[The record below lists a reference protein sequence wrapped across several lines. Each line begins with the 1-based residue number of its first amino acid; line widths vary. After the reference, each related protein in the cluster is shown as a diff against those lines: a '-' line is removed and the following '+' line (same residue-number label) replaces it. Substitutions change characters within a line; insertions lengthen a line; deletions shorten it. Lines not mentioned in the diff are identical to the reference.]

1 MADGLLNKA
10 SIILTP
16 TGYKAGTLYNVAPV
30 VEPYEDFDFA
40 RASVASRVNSSGLV
54 EMVGRTL
61 SSELVTNGTFD
72 TDSDWTKETG
82 WSIEDG
88 KAIVTNTGTRSIYQN
103 IGTPNT
109 SKIYKVNYEILST
122 NGGNFKFSYGG
133 VSGTIRNTTG
143 IFTEYIQPTSSSDS
157 NIYFDALNVFT
168 GSIDNVS
175 VKEIIDTNNIPRIS
189 YDSNGDNGHILL
201 EPTST
206 NLVPYSEDFS
216 DSSWTKSQLTES
228 LSDITSP
235 DGTQNAYK
243 LTESNT
249 SSKHQIFRSI
259 ASYTEL
265 TISFFAKKA
274 ERSFISVEKSSWGAT
289 VFNLNNGSVVSG
301 TGSVVDFGNGWYR
314 CSASYTASPA
324 QSQFYILL
332 MQDGS
337 TSNYQ
342 GDGTSGLYLFGV
354 QAEALSY
361 PTSYIPT
368 LTGSTVT
375 RATETATGAGS
386 ATLINSTEGV
396 LYAEIAALDDD
407 DLNNRRI
414 SLAKDGDNKVN
425 LVLPTVSNTIQGI
438 VITGGVVQ
446 FNKSYVIS
454 NTQFNKIAI
463 KYKVNDFALWI
474 NGVEVATDTS
484 GNTFSSGELN
494 ELVFNN
500 GNGNNPFYGKCK
512 AVAVFNEA
520 LSDAELNNLTG

>member
-54 EMVGRTL
+54 EILGRTL
-61 SSELVTNGTFD
+61 GSELIIDGDFPNGDNWNEGSSWTIADNKATAISNGYLIQSNVIPSSSTETYKLTYTISNSNDANLKLAGGSNPFGTQSIPDEDGTYTLYVVANGTTARNLQFF
-72 TDSDWTKETG
+72 S
-82 WSIEDG
+82 
-88 KAIVTNTGTRSIYQN
+88 
-103 IGTPNT
+103 
-109 SKIYKVNYEILST
+109 
-122 NGGNFKFSYGG
+122 NGFRGDIS
-133 VSGTIRNTTG
+133 
-143 IFTEYIQPTSSSDS
+143 
-157 NIYFDALNVFT
+157 
-168 GSIDNVS
+168 NVS
-175 VKEIIDTNNIPRIS
+175 LKQLIDTNNIPRIS
-189 YDSNGDNGHILL
+189 YDSNGDNGHFLL
-201 EPTST
+201 EPTSR
-206 NLVPYSEDFS
+206 NLVPYSENFEGG
-216 DSSWTKSQLTES
+216 SWGNASVGTKPTLEGGYTA
-228 LSDITSP
+228 P
-235 DGTQNAYK
+235 DGTDTAYK
-243 LTESNT
+243 ISNANQNSFWYYPSVSDT
-249 SSKHQIFRSI
+249 NYAR
-259 ASYTEL
+259 
-265 TISFFAKKA
+265 TIWA
-274 ERSFISVEKSSWGAT
+274 RT
-289 VFNLNNGSVVSG
+289 VSG
-301 TGSVVDFGNGWYR
+301 TGTAQLLAHNSNTNNTFNLTETWQRFEINTVVSVGQENLYAVDFR
-314 CSASYTASPA
+314 
-324 QSQFYILL
+324 
-332 MQDGS
+332 
-337 TSNYQ
+337 
-342 GDGTSGLYLFGV
+342 GDGTLTELLIWGAQS
-354 QAEALSY
+354 EALSY
-361 PTSYIPT
+361 ATSYIPT

-375 RATETATGAGS
+375 RATETANGAGS
-386 ATLINSTEGV
+386 ADLINSTEGV

-446 FNKSYVIS
+446 FNKSFVIS
-454 NTQFNKIAI
+454 NTVFNKIAI

-494 ELVFNN
+494 QLVFNN